1 MPAALRIASAPG
13 PDDMLLRLGLLNRL
27 LVDSVLPCALAALVL
42 LVVLTLQRVRMYDE
56 DAQVQATLQLERL
69 AGDLTRADTEAPPQT
84 LLDRALAEDTSGA
97 LRRIEWHPGN
107 GAMLSSGATSDQP
120 LRIYQRQLARAG
132 NAMQTLRLQFDPQ
145 PLRHALRGI
154 WLSGIL
160 CAAGIVLLALLA
172 RWSLRRRVVEPM
184 LRLHE
189 QLSSLLA
196 ERLPMSAEPAGQ
208 SGFAQLQSVAT
219 RLAMLLEAQRQ
230 DWEAIQRSSANDALV
245 QQRLA
250 QAATRSKAQF
260 VALVGHHFRQ
270 PLQALQLL
278 SVCLQPGDDEE
289 QRTTLAQI
297 RASIGTMTRL
307 LDALLEISRLDA
319 GVITTSPRE
328 FDATELFLRDRES
341 LLEKAAQQ
349 GVTLH
354 WHGGHHR
361 LHGDL
366 ALTSDL
372 VRQLVDNAIAHAPG
386 GKVLVAARRCGRAVT
401 IEVRDNG
408 VGIAPIHQQRIF
420 EEFVRLPGQDGER
433 RDGYGLGL
441 TIAARLAKLLG
452 TRIELHSAPGR
463 GSTFSFSLPQ
473 PALTSR
479 SSATRSRRHLH
490 LWPRAG

>member
-1 MPAALRIASAPG
+1 MPAALCIALGPG
-13 PDDMLLRLGLLNRL
+13 PDGMLPRLGLLNRL
-27 LVDSVLPCALAALVL
+27 IVDSVLPCALAALAL
-42 LVVLTLQRVRMYDE
+42 LVVLTLQRAHMYDE

-69 AGDLTRADTEAPPQT
+69 AGALTRADAAASPQA
-84 LLDRALAEDTSGA
+84 LLDDALAEDPSGA

-107 GAMLSSGATSDQP
+107 GAMLSSGATAGLP
-120 LRIYQRQLARAG
+120 LRIYQRQLVRAG
-132 NAMQTLRLQFDPQ
+132 NTRQTLRLQFDPQ
-145 PLRHALRGI
+145 PLRHALRSL
-154 WLSGIL
+154 WLSGLL
-160 CAAGIVLLALLA
+160 CATGIVLLALLA

-184 LRLHE
+184 LRLHG
-189 QLSSLLA
+189 QLGSLLA
-196 ERLPMSAEPAGQ
+196 DRASVSTVPPGQ
-208 SGFAQLQSVAT
+208 AGFAQLHSDTT

-245 QQRLA
+245 QQRIA
-250 QAATRSKAQF
+250 QAATRNKAQF

-289 QRTTLAQI
+289 QHTTLAQI

-319 GVITTSPRE
+319 GVITASPGE

-341 LLEKAAQQ
+341 LLEKATQQ

-366 ALTSDL
+366 ALTCDL

-386 GKVLVAARRCGRAVT
+386 GKVLVAARRCGRAVN

-441 TIAARLAKLLG
+441 TIAERLAKVLG